1 MFVWC
6 ELPERVDMM
15 DFCKRAVEKKVAV
28 VPGSAF
34 TVEPDEVVNSIR
46 LNFTTPS
53 DERIV
58 EGMHI
63 LGELSHAL

>member
-1 MFVWC
+1 MFTV
-6 ELPERVDMM
+6 
-15 DFCKRAVEKKVAV
+15 V

-34 TVEPDEVVNSIR
+34 IVEPDEVVNSIR

>member
-1 MFVWC
+1 
-6 ELPERVDMM
+6 MM